1 MANKENLTPFTSEQ
15 SREEAVKNGAKGG
28 IKSGEVRR
36 ARRDIRKALEA
47 LLEKDYQ
54 DKSGN
59 VMSGTEAI
67 ALKQMEKAMKGD
79 TRAFEIIRD
88 TIGQK
93 PIERVQVTEIDQA
106 DIDEVEAMVLG
117 AEEENVDESASN

>member
-1 MANKENLTPFTSEQ
+1 MAKGHENLIPISERTSDEL
-15 SREEAVKNGAKGG
+15 REMTRNGG
-28 IKSGEVRR
+28 IKSGEARR
-36 ARRDIRKALEA
+36 AKRDIRKALEA
-47 LLEKDYQ
+47 LLEKDYR

-79 TRAFEIIRD
+79 SRAFEIIRD

-93 PIERVQVTEIDQA
+93 PIERVQVTEINPD
-106 DIDEVEAMVLG
+106 DIAEVEAIVMNDDETASG
-117 AEEENVDESASN
+117 TMAEE

>member
-79 TRAFEIIRD
+79 SRAFEIIRD

-93 PIERVQVTEIDQA
+93 PVERVQITEIDQA

>member
-117 AEEENVDESASN
+117 AEEENVDKSASS

>member
-1 MANKENLTPFTSEQ
+1 MAYKDIIDKGFD
-15 SREEAVKNGAKGG
+15 SRTTEERQALA
-28 IKSGEVRR
+28 IKAGKASGEARR
-36 ARRDIRKALEA
+36 AKRDIRKALEA

-79 TRAFEIIRD
+79 SRAFELIRD

-117 AEEENVDESASN
+117 AEEENVDENASN

>member
-1 MANKENLTPFTSEQ
+1 MAYKDIKDKGFD
-15 SREEAVKNGAKGG
+15 SRTTEERQQLA
-28 IKSGEVRR
+28 IKAGKASGEARR

-47 LLEKDYQ
+47 LLEKDYT

-79 TRAFEIIRD
+79 SRAFEIIRD

-93 PIERVQVTEIDQA
+93 PIERVQLTEIDQA

-117 AEEENVDESASN
+117 AEEENVDQNASN

>member
-47 LLEKDYQ
+47 LLEKDYK

-79 TRAFEIIRD
+79 SRAFEIIRD

-93 PIERVQVTEIDQA
+93 PVERIQVTEINPDDIAEIEALVLDDQT
-106 DIDEVEAMVLG
+106 
-117 AEEENVDESASN
+117 ASGDMAKE

>member
-1 MANKENLTPFTSEQ
+1 MANEQNLRPSEYKLTQ
-15 SREEAVKNGAKGG
+15 EEQKKGG

-79 TRAFEIIRD
+79 SRAFEIIRD

-93 PIERVQVTEIDQA
+93 PVERVQITEIDQA

-117 AEEENVDESASN
+117 AEEEYVDQNASD

>member
-1 MANKENLTPFTSEQ
+1 MANEQNLTPFTERSKSEV
-15 SREEAVKNGAKGG
+15 RELNRKGG
-28 IKSGEVRR
+28 IKSGEARR
-36 ARRDIRKALEA
+36 AKRDIRKALEA
-47 LLEKDYQ
+47 LLEKDYK

-79 TRAFEIIRD
+79 SRAFEIIRD

-93 PIERVQVTEIDQA
+93 PIERVQVTEINPD
-106 DIDEVEAMVLG
+106 DIAEVEAIVLNDDETTSG
-117 AEEENVDESASN
+117 AMAEE